1 MGQYAGQPD
10 FGTSASEITASDTI
24 SSATYL
30 NSSALFIGSGGNVTV
45 IIAGTVGSSG
55 SGLPAAGQAV
65 TFKNLSNG
73 CFLPVIVDYVL
84 ATDTTAADIIA
95 VK

>member
-10 FGTSASEITASDTI
+10 FGTFAEEITASDTI
-24 SSATYL
+24 SAATNL
-30 NSSALFIGSGGNVTV
+30 NSSALFIGSGGDVTV

-55 SGLPAAGQAV
+55 GFPTSGQAI

-84 ATDTTAADIIA
+84 ATGTTAADIVA

>member
-1 MGQYAGQPD
+1 MGQYANQPD
-10 FGTSASEITASDTI
+10 FGTFASDVTTSNTI
-24 SSATYL
+24 SSATSL
-30 NSSALFIGSGGNVTV
+30 NSSALFIGTGGDVKV
-45 IIAGTVGSSG
+45 ILAGVVGSSG
-55 SGLPAAGQAV
+55 SGLPTAAEAV

-84 ATDTTAADIIA
+84 ATGTTAADIIA

>member
-1 MGQYAGQPD
+1 MGQYAAQPD
-10 FGTSASEITASDTI
+10 SGTSASEITSSNTI

>member
-1 MGQYAGQPD
+1 MGQYANQPD
-10 FGTSASEITASDTI
+10 FGTFASDVTTSDTI
-24 SSATYL
+24 SSATKL
-30 NSSALFIGSGGNVTV
+30 NSSALFIGTGGDVKV
-45 IIAGTVGSSG
+45 ILAGVVKSSG
-55 SGLPAAGQAV
+55 SGLPTASEAV

-84 ATDTTAADIIA
+84 ATGTTAADIIA

>member
-10 FGTSASEITASDTI
+10 FGTFASDITTSDTI
-24 SSATYL
+24 SSATKL
-30 NSSALFIGSGGNVTV
+30 NSSALFIGSGGDVKV
-45 IIAGTVGSSG
+45 ILAGVVGSSG
-55 SGLPAAGQAV
+55 SGLPTATEAV

-84 ATDTTAADIIA
+84 ATGTTAADIIA
-95 VK
+95 IK